1 MTGATRFIDNF
12 QVIGCEIM
20 IRPCFLVIDQE
31 HSGNISTRK
40 LVIETAKL
48 NVITAYSGAEA
59 LETLVKFPGVDAVVL
74 DAGIRDLPCTALVKQ
89 IKQRQPRTPVII
101 AGTLGYDYCP
111 GADHYL
117 ETFDPNKLL
126 KLLQE
131 LEPEKTTEILQKDAK
146 LSAP

>member
-1 MTGATRFIDNF
+1 MAGATRFADNY
-12 QVIGCEIM
+12 QVIGYEIM

-31 HSGNISTRK
+31 HSGSISTRK

-74 DAGIRDLPCTALVKQ
+74 DAGIPDLPCTALVKQ
-89 IKQRQPRTPVII
+89 IKQRQPRMPVIV
-101 AGTLGYDYCP
+101 AGTLGHDYCP

-131 LEPEKTTEILQKDAK
+131 LESEKMTEILQKDAK
-146 LSAP
+146 LSGS